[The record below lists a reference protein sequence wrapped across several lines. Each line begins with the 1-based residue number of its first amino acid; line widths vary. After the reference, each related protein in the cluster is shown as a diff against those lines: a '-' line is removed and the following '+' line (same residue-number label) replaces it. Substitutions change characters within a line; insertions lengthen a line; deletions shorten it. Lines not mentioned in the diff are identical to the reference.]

1 MLEKKS
7 ESWREETEEYASSD
21 KKDEEGEEASWRFL
35 SDDGDGE
42 VKCILVELDK

>member
-7 ESWREETEEYASSD
+7 ESWREETEEYANSD
-21 KKDEEGEEASWRFL
+21 KKDEGEEASWRFL

-42 VKCILVELDK
+42 VKCILVESDK